1 MEIKK
6 LTDDE
11 MVIAREMIDIIRY
24 QLEDFE
30 ETGDILTLNRIRDN
44 VQFFYD
50 LYEEE

>member
-1 MEIKK
+1 MKK
-6 LTDDE
+6 IPEGE
-11 MVIAREMIDIIRY
+11 MLIAKEMIDIIRY

-30 ETGDILTLNRIRDN
+30 STGDILTLNRIRDN